1 MSGRE
6 TRTFR
11 SHDGQRL
18 AYHAVGSGPPLL
30 CLPGGPGR
38 ASSYL
43 RDLGG
48 LARTRSLVQ
57 LDLRGTGL
65 SPFPDDPATMAFD
78 RLADD
83 VEALRLELGI
93 RRVPVLAHSAGA
105 AVAQVYAAQ
114 HPDRLAALVL
124 VTPSG
129 ALQGAAYDDVADIHA
144 ARADEPWYADAVAA
158 REELNGDP
166 IDGRRELERR
176 VRPFYYGRWD
186 EEIAEHAHAAE
197 REMSSRA
204 ERAFRGTRAD
214 VEQVNRALAALEV
227 PTLVL
232 AGERDGITG
241 VRSAHTVA
249 AAIPAAETVVLP
261 NAGHFPWVDE
271 GEAFRATVD
280 GFLAR
285 LGI

>member
-1 MSGRE
+1 MSERE

-11 SHDGQRL
+11 SHDGQRV
-18 AYHAVGSGPPLL
+18 AYHVVGSGPPLI

-48 LARTRSLVQ
+48 LAQTRTLFQ
-57 LDLRGTGL
+57 LDSRGTGL

-83 VEALRLELGI
+83 VEALRVEVGI
-93 RRVPVLAHSAGA
+93 DRAPVLAHSAGA
-105 AVAQVYAAQ
+105 AVAQVYAAA
-114 HPDRLAALVL
+114 HAVRLAALVL
-124 VTPSG
+124 VTPTGS
-129 ALQGAAYDDVADIHA
+129 LQGASYDDVADIHA
-144 ARADEPWYADAVAA
+144 SRADEAWYDDAVAA
-158 REELNGDP
+158 REELANDP

-186 EEIAEHAHAAE
+186 DEIAEHAHGAE

-204 ERAFRGTRAD
+204 ERAFRGTRLD
-214 VEQVNRALAALEV
+214 LDHVTRALAALTV

-232 AGERDGITG
+232 AGECDGITG
-241 VRSAHTVA
+241 VQSALAVA
-249 AAIPAAETVVLP
+249 EAIPVAETVVLP
-261 NAGHFPWVDE
+261 GAGHFPWVDQA
-271 GEAFRATVD
+271 EAFRLKVQ